1 MQDLPTVMG
10 EVLVELRCGTN
21 DTAPRR
27 RASLTASAVSV
38 HTSPTHKEH
47 HAYHTTVSRRA
58 AAVALAGA
66 LAFGVSACS
75 DDDGTDAG
83 TEVSEGDV
91 VDDTASEMSTD
102 MSSEVTEM
110 ESDMSSEVTEM
121 ESEG

>member
-1 MQDLPTVMG
+1 MRT
-10 EVLVELRCGTN
+10 
-21 DTAPRR
+21 PR
-27 RASLTASAVSV
+27 
-38 HTSPTHKEH
+38 
-47 HAYHTTVSRRA
+47 TVSRRA